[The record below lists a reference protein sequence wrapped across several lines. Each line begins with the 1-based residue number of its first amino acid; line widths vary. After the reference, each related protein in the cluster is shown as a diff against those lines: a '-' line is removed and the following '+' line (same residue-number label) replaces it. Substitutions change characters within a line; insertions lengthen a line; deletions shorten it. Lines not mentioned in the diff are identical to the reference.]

1 MGHNGTDT
9 PAVCCLSAAAALLP
23 LCSGF
28 IFPNFLFFYFFQL
41 LQT

>member
-1 MGHNGTDT
+1 MGHNGTNT

-28 IFPNFLFFYFFQL
+28 IFPELFIFYFFQL
-41 LQT
+41 LRT